1 MIVVETQRLRL
12 IAATLE
18 TLVAEGQDREHLS
31 ALLGAAVPAEWP
43 PPLNDDDSLQFWIS
57 RLTEQP
63 DAGGWVAWY
72 FVRDEEDAPRVVIG
86 NGGFKGKPSADGVVE
101 VGYSLFPQFQHR
113 GYATEA
119 VGALVDWAFAHDDVQ
134 SVIAETLPELD
145 ASIAVLHRLGFTQ
158 TPESSEPGV
167 IRFARRAVQA
177 FGACGAFSALVH
189 CPVSEPISDSTRS
202 A

>member
-1 MIVVETQRLRL
+1 MIVVETKRLRL

-18 TLVAEGQDREHLS
+18 TLVAEGHDRERLS

-57 RLTEQP
+57 RLTAQP
-63 DAGGWVAWY
+63 DAACWAAWY
-72 FVRDEEDAPRVVIG
+72 FVRDEADAPRVVIG

-119 VGALVDWAFAHDDVQ
+119 VAALIDWAFAHEGVQ
-134 SVIAETLPELD
+134 SIIAETLPDLG

-167 IRFARRAVQA
+167 IRFARRRCAAQ
-177 FGACGAFSALVH
+177 
-189 CPVSEPISDSTRS
+189 P
-202 A
+202 